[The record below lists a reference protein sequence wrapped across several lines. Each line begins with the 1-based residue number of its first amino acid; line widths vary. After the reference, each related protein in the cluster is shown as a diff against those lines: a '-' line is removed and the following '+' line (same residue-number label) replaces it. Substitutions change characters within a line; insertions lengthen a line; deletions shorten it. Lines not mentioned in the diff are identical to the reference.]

1 MPLIKLDSAMVTH
14 LQARVAALAELHRDI
29 STLIEAIDLPA
40 LLHTADRIN
49 DRLRELHPRVIR
61 EHEMMDLRE
70 QVRVMTEDCRRLL
83 DN

>member
-40 LLHTADRIN
+40 LLHTAT
-49 DRLRELHPRVIR
+49 P
-61 EHEMMDLRE
+61 
-70 QVRVMTEDCRRLL
+70 
-83 DN
+83 